1 MKKVFLHISTVAL
14 MIYMLVSS
22 MGVLV
27 YEHHCSQSGTF
38 YGVFSEFDHECE
50 EKKQSMSIG
59 CDASEKSCC
68 KKLSNQEK
76 VSENCCTTDVNWV
89 QLDTDLS
96 INTIDFQFEND
107 LNIAFTSDFTLFQ
120 PQSKIK
126 IEECRGPPPK
136 LLKPSH
142 SILQC
147 YLI

>member
-1 MKKVFLHISTVAL
+1 
-14 MIYMLVSS
+14 

-50 EKKQSMSIG
+50 DKKQSKPIA
-59 CDASEKSCC
+59 CDNSEKACC
-68 KKLSNQEK
+68 QKSSNEEK
-76 VSENCCTTDVNWV
+76 VSDNCCTTDVNWV
-89 QLDTDLS
+89 QLATDLS
-96 INTIDFQFEND
+96 INNIDFEFEKD
-107 LNIAFTSDFTLFQ
+107 LNALLISDFTLFQ

-142 SILQC
+142 SVLQC